1 MSKLLEG
8 LRILVVEDELLTAL
22 DLARM
27 IEECG
32 GEVVG
37 PVGRLEQA
45 QELARREQID
55 AAILDVQL
63 DGQTSLALAE
73 ELLSRDLPVLLT
85 TGYESDMLPDRL
97 SETARLNKP
106 YSDGDFLRI
115 ARQHL
120 VRRSRSAARSNA

>member
-1 MSKLLEG
+1 MPKLLEG

-22 DLARM
+22 ELARM
-27 IEECG
+27 IEDCG

-55 AAILDVQL
+55 AVVLDVQL
-63 DGQTSLALAE
+63 NGKTTLALAD

-85 TGYESDMLPDRL
+85 TGYEREMLPDRL
-97 SETARLNKP
+97 SNVPRLNKP

-115 ARQHL
+115 AGQHL
-120 VRRSRSAARSNA
+120 VRR